1 MSQVDFETFWP
12 FEEEGRQANMSR
24 WRRMGRLWLHNG
36 VVQGVGEQF
45 LARAY
50 EPANQRFLV
59 GTGAA
64 FIEGFYG
71 ATANWTWVSCPGMDG
86 MVKCRLD
93 QNAQQVMI
101 CYEGGHAYH
110 DDPWAAHG
118 VVETPLYDV
127 WPATDPRGWA
137 DRRLM
142 VSPDVVEG
150 LETIPGWVP
159 MGRRY
164 EVDGP
169 AGPAEVALGSNAV
182 QMNLSWMPGFAV
194 GRSYRVA
201 GYASVS
207 AGTGWSNSWAHLRAM
222 DGTTAVRDRA
232 IARPIPSGP
241 TQGWGEFVLDHVAAD
256 LQLCVQVW
264 GGVGGGFGNLHFTVN
279 SCRIEVTDL
288 GV

>member
-1 MSQVDFETFWP
+1 MSTVDFETFWP

-36 VVQGVGEQF
+36 VVQGVGDQF
-45 LARAY
+45 IGLNY
-50 EPANQRFLV
+50 EAANQRFLV

-71 ATANWTWVSCPGMDG
+71 ATANWTWVSTPGNDG

-93 QNAQQVMI
+93 PGTQQVQI
-101 CYEGGHAYH
+101 CYENWHGFH

-118 VVETPLYDV
+118 IVETPLWEI
-127 WPATDPRGWA
+127 WPDGRFA

-169 AGPAEVALGSNAV
+169 PGDAEVALGSNAV

-207 AGTGWSNSWAHLRAM
+207 TGTGWSNSWAHLRAM
-222 DGTTAVRDRA
+222 DGATPFRDIR
-232 IARPIPSGP
+232 IARPIQPPP
-241 TQGWGEFVLDHVAAD
+241 TQGWGEFVLHHVHAD
-256 LQLCVQVW
+256 MQLCVQV
-264 GGVGGGFGNLHFTVN
+264 GVGVGVGFGNCHFTAN